1 MEKIKV
7 YITKLIL
14 ILYAFLGVQSI
25 STKIIHQIDD
35 MYDEEDKH
43 LFI

>member
-1 MEKIKV
+1 MGKIKV

-14 ILYAFLGVQSI
+14 ILYTFLGVQSI
-25 STKIIHQIDD
+25 SAKIIHQIED

>member
-14 ILYAFLGVQSI
+14 VLYAVIGIQSI
-25 STKIIHQIDD
+25 SANIIHKIDD